1 MRELLTACGLP
12 IEGLDR
18 LERVVVR
25 HDEGSAVIAC
35 AGLERH
41 AHQWLLRSVA
51 VAPEH
56 RGEGLGADVVE
67 EALDGIDGE
76 VVLLTESAAAWFDR
90 FGFDVVDRSEVDGP
104 VTDSAMWTSLCPA
117 SATVMIRR

>member
-1 MRELLTACGLP
+1 MRDLLAACGLP

-25 HDEGSAVIAC
+25 HDEDAAVIAC

-51 VAPEH
+51 VAPAH

-76 VVLLTESAAAWFDR
+76 VVLLTETAASWFDR
-90 FGFDVVDRSEVDGP
+90 FGFDVVDRSEIDGP
-104 VTDSAMWTSLCPA
+104 VTASLEWTTLCRD
-117 SATVMIRR
+117 SATVMVRR